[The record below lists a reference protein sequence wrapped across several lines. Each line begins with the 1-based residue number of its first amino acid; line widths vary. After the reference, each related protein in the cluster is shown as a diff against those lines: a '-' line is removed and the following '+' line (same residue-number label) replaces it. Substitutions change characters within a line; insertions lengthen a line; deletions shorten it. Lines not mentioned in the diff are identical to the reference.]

1 MSLPHRVESRY
12 LPGKA
17 GADPWSGVSKVEGTN
32 NLAYCSPALLVA
44 VKSFIIQ
51 VGEWKDEQKFNC
63 RIGCLGVVNLSGFVV
78 KRSSLELICF
88 GQTTFMAFLP
98 CLLFH

>member
-1 MSLPHRVESRY
+1 MSLPQRVDSRY
-12 LPGKA
+12 LTGKA

-32 NLAYCSPALLVA
+32 NLAHCSPALLVA

-51 VGEWKDEQKFNC
+51 VGEWQDEQIFNFKL
-63 RIGCLGVVNLSGFVV
+63 GCLDVLNLSGLVV

-88 GQTTFMAFLP
+88 GQTTFMAFPP